1 MPESSST
8 LEWENLHEG
17 VWRLRS
23 GRLRFT
29 VSRTAVHREWLWVVE
44 RTNGMGHTSERARGR
59 TYLLRQ
65 AKALAPSILFL
76 LEQFEREQS
85 QARYIPAD
93 GSSSSVEAT

>member
-1 MPESSST
+1 MPHPSRAE
-8 LEWENLHEG
+8 EWENLHEG

-29 VSRTAVHREWLWVVE
+29 ISRTWARREWVWVVE
-44 RTNGMGHTSERARGR
+44 RTNGIGHTSERARGR

-65 AKALAPSILFL
+65 AKALAPSLLLL

-93 GSSSSVEAT
+93 SPSVGEP